1 MSRKPCFGKEWEDN
15 DPVCDECIDEYA
27 CKDVFLRRRRQKG
40 SSAGGKGGGFSP
52 NANQADYGY
61 RTNKNYILPA
71 EGEHP
76 AARIGKNMASGAIS
90 AMGGEVCVFF
100 QEWRFPFMPPPGAAP
115 VQEEEVEA
123 APPPRSKTKIA
134 KKVPKKSLMDDDDDL
149 IDVDLD

>member
-1 MSRKPCFGKEWEDN
+1 MGRKPCFGKEWETD

-40 SSAGGKGGGFSP
+40 AAVGSKGEFSP

-71 EGEHP
+71 DGEHP
-76 AARIGKNMASGAIS
+76 AARIAKNMASGAIS

-100 QEWRFPFMPPPGAAP
+100 QEWRFPFSSRGVPAPVDQDPDPPPKT
-115 VQEEEVEA
+115 E
-123 APPPRSKTKIA
+123 PPKKKVA
-134 KKVPKKSLMDDDDDL
+134 KKVKIDDDDDL